1 MAVLSQVGEIIVSSS
16 QRNISSSSPRKT
28 TSVTMQKVTE
38 RVGWWAISVMRRSKS
53 SKHGKTMNLFFMF
66 IFRDRYSIFKD
77 SFHWN
82 GRSCR
87 KNAINWVKTPTFQ
100 LTFSNSADE
109 KSCVIEINRTSSTF
123 SVDKYLSGWGWSS
136 AYIHRKLNRNE
147 DLKGISLFIR
157 LAYIVY
163 QIFSHEHVKKNGF
176 SYADDNI
183 TQFKLH

>member
-123 SVDKYLSGWGWSS
+123 SVDNYLSGWGYTPKFCVSIVFTFSWGHFNSQE
-136 AYIHRKLNRNE
+136 KLKTMLMKNFGVT
-147 DLKGISLFIR
+147 KK
-157 LAYIVY
+157 
-163 QIFSHEHVKKNGF
+163 EHYG
-176 SYADDNI
+176 
-183 TQFKLH
+183 